1 MLNRLGEWATAL
13 DLTGIV
19 ALPVW
24 ALAVFAACVVLVCAL
39 SLVRADGRGV
49 LAVVVLLIIVLT
61 GWWARDHFAQRDLAA
76 ELRALDTRAFDL
88 ATRAFAPGSALGC
101 LDANAG
107 ETVEAAC
114 ERALFGSPEA
124 TAAAVSYV
132 AAQLSL
138 LASASEL
145 GRRHSGANSG
155 AAMLRRA
162 LEADRFGIVA
172 HVLAVRDG
180 CTPGRC
186 NAFAWLR
193 EPSRI
198 NANLA
203 ERPFDARVKS
213 YSASWPSAG
222 VRGMV
227 SSAPSPPPGA
237 AAKVPNNLYF
247 PSASSIPPVN
257 IMTAEPPAAQ
267 RQPQDTTGTTESAP
281 PRPPRRPPQADSQT
295 RQPPSTAPARSAP
308 MPLAP
313 PQ

>member
-1 MLNRLGEWATAL
+1 MLNRLGEWVTAL
-13 DLTGIV
+13 DLTGIA

-24 ALAVFAACVVLVCAL
+24 ALAGLAACAVLVCAL
-39 SLVRADGRGV
+39 TLARADGRGL
-49 LAVVVLLIIVLT
+49 LAVVLLLIIVLV
-61 GWWARDHFAQRDLAA
+61 GWWARDYFAQRDVAA
-76 ELRALDTRAFDL
+76 ELRALDTRAFEL

-114 ERALFGSPEA
+114 EKALFASPEA
-124 TAAAVSYV
+124 TAAATSYV

-145 GRRHSGANSG
+145 GRRHGGANPG

-186 NAFAWLR
+186 GAFTWLR
-193 EPSRI
+193 DPTRI

-203 ERPFDARVKS
+203 ERPFEARVKS
-213 YSASWPSAG
+213 YSASWPAAG
-222 VRGMV
+222 GRAMV

-257 IMTAEPPAAQ
+257 IMTAEPPAAR
-267 RQPQDTTGTTESAP
+267 RQSQDATGTTESAP
-281 PRPPRRPPQADSQT
+281 PTPPRRPPQADSQT

>member
-1 MLNRLGEWATAL
+1 
-13 DLTGIV
+13 
-19 ALPVW
+19 
-24 ALAVFAACVVLVCAL
+24 
-39 SLVRADGRGV
+39 
-49 LAVVVLLIIVLT
+49 LT
-61 GWWARDHFAQRDLAA
+61 GWWARDHFAHRDLAA

-186 NAFAWLR
+186 SAFAWLR

>member
-1 MLNRLGEWATAL
+1 MLNRFGEWLTAL

-24 ALAVFAACVVLVCAL
+24 VLAGLAACAVLVCAL
-39 SLVRADGRGV
+39 TLARADGRGM
-49 LAVVVLLIIVLT
+49 LAVVLLLIIVLV
-61 GWWARDHFAQRDLAA
+61 GWWARDHFAQRDVAA

-114 ERALFGSPEA
+114 ERVLFASPEA
-124 TAAAVSYV
+124 TAAAASYV

-145 GRRHSGANSG
+145 GRRHGGANPG

-186 NAFAWLR
+186 GAFTWLR
-193 EPSRI
+193 DSTRI

-203 ERPFDARVKS
+203 ERPFEARVKT
-213 YSASWPSAG
+213 YSASWPTAG

-257 IMTAEPPAAQ
+257 IMTAEPPAAL
-267 RQPQDTTGTTESAP
+267 RQSQDTTGTTESAP
-281 PRPPRRPPQADSQT
+281 PTPPRRPPQADSQT

>member
-1 MLNRLGEWATAL
+1 MLDRLGEWVTAL
-13 DLTGIV
+13 DLTGSV

-24 ALAVFAACVVLVCAL
+24 VLAGFAACLVLVCAIA
-39 SLVRADGRGV
+39 LVRAEGRAV
-49 LAVVVLLIIVLT
+49 FAVVLVLIIVLT
-61 GWWARDHFAQRDLAA
+61 GWWARDHFAHRDLAA

-88 ATRAFAPGSALGC
+88 ATRATAPGSALGC
-101 LDANAG
+101 LDANVG
-107 ETVEAAC
+107 ETVQAAC
-114 ERALFGSPEA
+114 EKALFASPEA
-124 TAAAVSYV
+124 TAAAVAYV
-132 AAQLSL
+132 TAQISL

-145 GRRHSGANSG
+145 GRRHGGANPG

-162 LEADRFGIVA
+162 VEADRFGIVA
-172 HVLAVRDG
+172 HVLAIRDG
-180 CTPGRC
+180 CAPGRC
-186 NAFAWLR
+186 SAFAWLR
-193 EPSRI
+193 DPSRI

-203 ERPFDARVKS
+203 ERPFEARLKS
-213 YSASWPSAG
+213 YSASWPTTT

-227 SSAPSPPPGA
+227 SSAPSPPPSA

-267 RQPQDTTGTTESAP
+267 RQPQDTTGTAESAP
-281 PRPPRRPPQADSQT
+281 PTPPRRPPQAESQP
-295 RQPPSTAPARSAP
+295 RQPPSTAPARSTP

>member
-1 MLNRLGEWATAL
+1 MLNRLGEWVTAL

-24 ALAVFAACVVLVCAL
+24 ALAGLAACVVLVCAL

-49 LAVVVLLIIVLT
+49 LAVVFVLIIVLA
-61 GWWARDHFAQRDLAA
+61 GWWARDHFARRDLAA

-114 ERALFGSPEA
+114 ERAVFASPEA
-124 TAAAVSYV
+124 TAAAVAYV

-138 LASASEL
+138 LASVSEL
-145 GRRHSGANSG
+145 GRRHGGANAG

-162 LEADRFGIVA
+162 VEADRFGIVA
-172 HVLAVRDG
+172 HVLATRDG
-180 CTPGRC
+180 CTQDRC
-186 NAFAWLR
+186 TVFTWLR
-193 EPSRI
+193 DPGRI

-203 ERPFDARVKS
+203 ERPFEARVKS
-213 YSASWPSAG
+213 YSANWPSAG
-222 VRGMV
+222 VRGLV

-257 IMTAEPPAAQ
+257 IMTAEPPTAQ

-281 PRPPRRPPQADSQT
+281 PTPPRRPPQADS
-295 RQPPSTAPARSAP
+295 RQPPSSARSAP
-308 MPLAP
+308 TPLAP

>member
-1 MLNRLGEWATAL
+1 MLDRLGEWVTAL
-13 DLTGIV
+13 DLSGSA

-24 ALAVFAACVVLVCAL
+24 ALAGLAACAVLVCAL
-39 SLVRADGRGV
+39 ILARADGRGMLAIV
-49 LAVVVLLIIVLT
+49 LLLIIVLV
-61 GWWARDHFAQRDLAA
+61 GWWARDYFAKRDVAA
-76 ELRALDTRAFDL
+76 ELRALDTRAFEL

-114 ERALFGSPEA
+114 EKAIFASPEA
-124 TAAAVSYV
+124 TAAATSYV

-145 GRRHSGANSG
+145 GRRHGGANPG

-172 HVLAVRDG
+172 HVLAIRDG

-186 NAFAWLR
+186 GAFTWLR
-193 EPSRI
+193 DPTRI

-203 ERPFDARVKS
+203 ERPFEARVKN
-213 YSASWPSAG
+213 YAASWPTAG
-222 VRGMV
+222 GRAMV
-227 SSAPSPPPGA
+227 SSAPSPPPSA
-237 AAKVPNNLYF
+237 AVKMPNNLYF

-267 RQPQDTTGTTESAP
+267 RQSQDTTGTTESAP
-281 PRPPRRPPQADSQT
+281 PTPPRRPPQADSQT
-295 RQPPSTAPARSAP
+295 RQPPSTAPARSGP
-308 MPLAP
+308 MPLAL

>member
-1 MLNRLGEWATAL
+1 MLNRLGEWVTAL
-13 DLTGIV
+13 DLTGIA

-24 ALAVFAACVVLVCAL
+24 ALAGLAAGAVLVCAL
-39 SLVRADGRGV
+39 ILARADGRGM
-49 LAVVVLLIIVLT
+49 LAIVLLVIIVLV
-61 GWWARDHFAQRDLAA
+61 GWWARDYFAQRDVAA
-76 ELRALDTRAFDL
+76 ELRALDTRAFEL

-114 ERALFGSPEA
+114 ERALFASPEA
-124 TAAAVSYV
+124 TAAATSYV

-145 GRRHSGANSG
+145 GRRHGGANPG

-186 NAFAWLR
+186 GAFTWLR
-193 EPSRI
+193 DPTRI

-203 ERPFDARVKS
+203 ERPFEARVKS
-213 YSASWPSAG
+213 YAASWPTAG
-222 VRGMV
+222 GRPMV
-227 SSAPSPPPGA
+227 SSAPSPPPSA

-267 RQPQDTTGTTESAP
+267 RQPQNTTGTTESAAP
-281 PRPPRRPPQADSQT
+281 TPPRRPPQADSQT

-313 PQ
+313 SQ

>member
-24 ALAVFAACVVLVCAL
+24 ALAGFAACVVLVCAL

-107 ETVEAAC
+107 ETVQAAC
-114 ERALFGSPEA
+114 ERGLFASPEA

-172 HVLAVRDG
+172 HVLAIRDG

-186 NAFAWLR
+186 SAFAWLR
-193 EPSRI
+193 DSSRI

-203 ERPFDARVKS
+203 ERPFEARVKT
-213 YSASWPSAG
+213 YSANWPSAG
-222 VRGMV
+222 ARGMV

-237 AAKVPNNLYF
+237 AAKLPNNLYF

-267 RQPQDTTGTTESAP
+267 RQPQDRAGTTESAP
-281 PRPPRRPPQADSQT
+281 PAPPRRPPQADSQT

>member
-1 MLNRLGEWATAL
+1 MLDRLGEWVTAL

-24 ALAVFAACVVLVCAL
+24 ALAGLAACVVLVCAFT
-39 SLVRADGRGV
+39 LVRSDGRGV
-49 LAVVVLLIIVLT
+49 LAVVVLLIIVLA
-61 GWWARDHFAQRDLAA
+61 GWWARDHFAHRELAA

-114 ERALFGSPEA
+114 EKAVFASPEA
-124 TAAAVSYV
+124 TAAAVAYV

-138 LASASEL
+138 LGSASEL
-145 GRRHSGANSG
+145 GRRHGGANPG

-162 LEADRFGIVA
+162 IEADRFGIVA
-172 HVLAVRDG
+172 HVLATRDG

-186 NAFAWLR
+186 TVFTWLR
-193 EPSRI
+193 DPSRI

-203 ERPFDARVKS
+203 ERPFEARVKT
-213 YSASWPSAG
+213 YSANWPSAG
-222 VRGMV
+222 VRGLV
-227 SSAPSPPPGA
+227 SSAPSPPPAA

-267 RQPQDTTGTTESAP
+267 RQPQDATATTESAP
-281 PRPPRRPPQADSQT
+281 PTPPRRPPQADSHT
-295 RQPPSTAPARSAP
+295 RQPPSSAPARSVP
-308 MPLAP
+308 MPLT
-313 PQ
+313 PQQ